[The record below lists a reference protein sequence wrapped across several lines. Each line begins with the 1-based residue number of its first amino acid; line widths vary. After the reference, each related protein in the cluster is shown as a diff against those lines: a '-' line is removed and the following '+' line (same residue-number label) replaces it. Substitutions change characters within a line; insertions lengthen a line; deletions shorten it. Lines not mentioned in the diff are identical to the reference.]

1 MTEPP
6 PDLPERIAGLEP
18 VGEPRVDPTGADPT
32 GADPTGAD
40 RAGTERADTDPRE
53 DADLVDDAAEAALA
67 RARAAARDK
76 GLRPGLKPMRR
87 RQPGRPAAA
96 KDSDRRDPLLLGDQ
110 MDRLLADRGWKVD
123 VAVGS
128 VMGRW
133 PDIVGAE
140 VAQHC
145 TPVAFELGVL
155 TVRADSTAWA
165 TQLKLLES
173 AIMSRLEGEVG
184 KGTVTALKIV
194 GPSAPSWSKGPRRSQ
209 GPGPR
214 DTYG

>member
-1 MTEPP
+1 MTEEPP
-6 PDLPERIAGLEP
+6 
-18 VGEPRVDPTGADPT
+18 VDDGPGDQGPADE
-32 GADPTGAD
+32 GVDAV
-40 RAGTERADTDPRE
+40 E
-53 DADLVDDAAEAALA
+53 DAAAAALL
-67 RARAAARDK
+67 RARAAAREK
-76 GLRPGLKPMRR
+76 GLRPGLKPIGGRR
-87 RQPGRPAAA
+87 KGAPKHGG
-96 KDSDRRDPLLLGDQ
+96 RRDGRDPELLGEQ
-110 MDRLLADRGWKVD
+110 MDRLLAERGWKVD

-145 TPVAFELGVL
+145 TPVTFESGIL
-155 TVRADSTAWA
+155 TVRTDSTAWMV
-165 TQLKLLES
+165 QLQLLES
-173 AIMSRLEGEVG
+173 SIMGRLEGEVG

-194 GPSAPSWSKGPRRSQ
+194 GPSAPSWSKGPRRSH

>member
-1 MTEPP
+1 MT
-6 PDLPERIAGLEP
+6 DERDEERRDEP
-18 VGEPRVDPTGADPT
+18 VDGTFAQDVTGEG
-32 GADPTGAD
+32 
-40 RAGTERADTDPRE
+40 
-53 DADLVDDAAEAALA
+53 AAEADVEGTGGVEAPGDRSTDHLSTDELAAAAEDAAAAALQ

-87 RQPGRPAAA
+87 RRPGEPSKVRH
-96 KDSDRRDPLLLGDQ
+96 DGRDPLLLGDQ
-110 MDRLLADRGWKVD
+110 LDRLLSDRGWKVD

-133 PDIVGAE
+133 PQIVGDE

-145 TPVAFELGVL
+145 TPVTFELGVL
-155 TVRADSTAWA
+155 TVRADSTAWT
-165 TQLKLLES
+165 TQLRLLEAS
-173 AIMSRLEGEVG
+173 IMGRLENEVG
-184 KGTVTALKIV
+184 KGTVAALKIV

>member
-1 MTEPP
+1 VTEHPGRTSP
-6 PDLPERIAGLEP
+6 EAPDTHDAPDAG
-18 VGEPRVDPTGADPT
+18 VDPV
-32 GADPTGAD
+32 
-40 RAGTERADTDPRE
+40 E
-53 DADLVDDAAEAALA
+53 DAAISALQ
-67 RARAAARDK
+67 RARAAAREK

-87 RQPGRPAAA
+87 RRPGQDNSTSTRNG
-96 KDSDRRDPLLLGDQ
+96 RDPLLLGDQ

-145 TPVAFELGVL
+145 TPVTFEMGVL

-165 TQLKLLES
+165 TQLRLLES
-173 AIMSRLEGEVG
+173 AIMARLDGEVG
-184 KGTVTALKIV
+184 KDTVASLKIV
-194 GPSAPSWSKGPRRSQ
+194 GPSAPSWSKGPRRSL

>member
-1 MTEPP
+1 VSDETEPEVEP
-6 PDLPERIAGLEP
+6 GSEPAPASEPE
-18 VGEPRVDPTGADPT
+18 
-32 GADPTGAD
+32 
-40 RAGTERADTDPRE
+40 GTA
-53 DADLVDDAAEAALA
+53 LVDDAAQAALQ
-67 RARAAARDK
+67 RARAAAREK

-87 RQPGRPAAA
+87 RQIGVQSSGSRP
-96 KDSDRRDPLLLGDQ
+96 DRRDPLLLGDQ
-110 MDRLLADRGWKVD
+110 MDRLMSDRGWKVD

-133 PDIVGAE
+133 PAIVGEE

-145 TPVAFELGVL
+145 TPVTFEFGIL
-155 TVRADSTAWA
+155 TVRADSTAWT
-165 TQLKLLES
+165 TQLRLLES
-173 AIMSRLEGEVG
+173 SIMARLEGEVG
-184 KGTVTALKIV
+184 KDTVTALKIV

>member
-1 MTEPP
+1 MSEAPGHEPTREFGEEHGDGLLEVSADGTAPGDEPHLTESG
-6 PDLPERIAGLEP
+6 EVAGS
-18 VGEPRVDPTGADPT
+18 V
-32 GADPTGAD
+32 
-40 RAGTERADTDPRE
+40 E
-53 DADLVDDAAEAALA
+53 DAASAALQ

-87 RQPGRPAAA
+87 RQVGVPSKTPRDG
-96 KDSDRRDPLLLGDQ
+96 RDPLLLGDQ
-110 MDRLLADRGWKVD
+110 MDRLLSDRGWKVD

-133 PDIVGAE
+133 PQIVGEE

-145 TPVAFELGVL
+145 IPVTFELGVL
-155 TVRADSTAWA
+155 TVRADSTAWT

-173 AIMSRLEGEVG
+173 AIMGRLEGEVG
-184 KGTVTALKIV
+184 KGTVAALKIV
-194 GPSAPSWSKGPRRSQ
+194 GPSAPSWSKGPRRST

>member
-1 MTEPP
+1 MSEVPGEEP
-6 PDLPERIAGLEP
+6 GS
-18 VGEPRVDPTGADPT
+18 V
-32 GADPTGAD
+32 
-40 RAGTERADTDPRE
+40 E
-53 DADLVDDAAEAALA
+53 DAASAALQ

-87 RQPGRPAAA
+87 RQPGEPA
-96 KDSDRRDPLLLGDQ
+96 KTPREGRDPLLLGDQ
-110 MDRLLADRGWKVD
+110 MDRLLSDRGWKVD

-133 PDIVGAE
+133 PQIVGEE

-145 TPVAFELGVL
+145 IPVTFEFGVL
-155 TVRADSTAWA
+155 TVRADSTAWT

-173 AIMSRLEGEVG
+173 AIMGRLEGEVG
-184 KGTVTALKIV
+184 KGTVSALKIV
-194 GPSAPSWSKGPRRSQ
+194 GPSAPSWSKGPRRST

>member
-1 MTEPP
+1 VGDEPDDGRGP
-6 PDLPERIAGLEP
+6 GGDGTDEAPDDSLD
-18 VGEPRVDPTGADPT
+18 VDPGAD
-32 GADPTGAD
+32 ASLLD
-40 RAGTERADTDPRE
+40 DT
-53 DADLVDDAAEAALA
+53 ALVDDAAEAALQ
-67 RARAAARDK
+67 RARAAAREK

-87 RQPGRPAAA
+87 RQIGRPTPGAPT
-96 KDSDRRDPLLLGDQ
+96 DRRDPLLLGDQ
-110 MDRLLADRGWKVD
+110 MDRLMADRGWKVD

-133 PDIVGAE
+133 PDIVGEE

-145 TPVAFELGVL
+145 TPVTFEFGVL

-173 AIMSRLEGEVG
+173 SIMTRLEGEVG
-184 KGTVTALKIV
+184 KDTVTALKIV
-194 GPSAPSWSKGPRRSQ
+194 GPSAPSWKKGPRRST

>member
-1 MTEPP
+1 
-6 PDLPERIAGLEP
+6 
-18 VGEPRVDPTGADPT
+18 VGEGREPGPGDGRRDGPFEDALEEPAAQRAEGAEGAGADAGTDDPT
-32 GADPTGAD
+32 
-40 RAGTERADTDPRE
+40 TDLATDE
-53 DADLVDDAAEAALA
+53 LTAAEADAAAAALQ

-87 RQPGRPAAA
+87 RRPGEPSKVRR
-96 KDSDRRDPLLLGDQ
+96 DGRDPLLLGDQ
-110 MDRLLADRGWKVD
+110 LDRLLSDRGWKVD

-133 PDIVGAE
+133 PQIVGDE

-145 TPVAFELGVL
+145 TPVTFELGVL
-155 TVRADSTAWA
+155 TVRADSTAWT
-165 TQLKLLES
+165 TQLRLLEAS
-173 AIMSRLEGEVG
+173 IMGRLDNEVG
-184 KGTVTALKIV
+184 KGTVAALKIV

>member
-1 MTEPP
+1 VSDQTTPEDEAGADEAGVHLRTEPQ
-6 PDLPERIAGLEP
+6 LEP
-18 VGEPRVDPTGADPT
+18 GSEPGPTGEPDPS
-32 GADPTGAD
+32 
-40 RAGTERADTDPRE
+40 
-53 DADLVDDAAEAALA
+53 DLVDDAAEAALS
-67 RARAAARDK
+67 RARAAAREK

-87 RQPGRPAAA
+87 RQIGVQSSGSKP
-96 KDSDRRDPLLLGDQ
+96 DRRDPLLLGDQ
-110 MDRLLADRGWKVD
+110 MDRLMADRGWKVD

-133 PDIVGAE
+133 PQIVGQE

-145 TPVAFELGVL
+145 IPVTFEYGIL

-173 AIMSRLEGEVG
+173 SIMARLEGEVG

-194 GPSAPSWSKGPRRSQ
+194 GPSAPSWSKGFRRSS

>member
-1 MTEPP
+1 MTERPDREDQPALDEPP
-6 PDLPERIAGLEP
+6 SPE
-18 VGEPRVDPTGADPT
+18 ADPAQ
-32 GADPTGAD
+32 GVG
-40 RAGTERADTDPRE
+40 
-53 DADLVDDAAEAALA
+53 DAVDAAAAALL

-76 GLRPGLKPMRR
+76 GLRPGLKPIGRR
-87 RQPGRPAAA
+87 RRPGSAAA
-96 KDSDRRDPLLLGDQ
+96 PGQRRDGRDPQLLGEQ
-110 MDRLLADRGWKVD
+110 MDRLLYDRGWKVD

-133 PDIVGAE
+133 NDIVGAE

-145 TPVAFELGVL
+145 TPVTFEMGIL
-155 TVRADSTAWA
+155 TVRADSTAWT
-165 TQLKLLES
+165 TQLQLLES
-173 AIMSRLEGEVG
+173 SIMARLEGEVG

-194 GPSAPSWSKGPRRSQ
+194 GPSAPSWSKGPRRSL

>member
-1 MTEPP
+1 MSDQT
-6 PDLPERIAGLEP
+6 LPESGPAGPGAGPEP
-18 VGEPRVDPTGADPT
+18 DVEPGSEPAPGVEPDPTA
-32 GADPTGAD
+32 
-40 RAGTERADTDPRE
+40 
-53 DADLVDDAAEAALA
+53 LVDDAAEAALS
-67 RARAAARDK
+67 RARAAAREK

-87 RQPGRPAAA
+87 RQIGVQSSGSKP
-96 KDSDRRDPLLLGDQ
+96 DRRDPLLLGDQ
-110 MDRLLADRGWKVD
+110 MDRLMADRGWKVD

-133 PDIVGAE
+133 PDIVGQE
-140 VAQHC
+140 VSQHC
-145 TPVAFELGVL
+145 TPVTFEYGIL

-173 AIMSRLEGEVG
+173 SIMARLEGEVG

-194 GPSAPSWSKGPRRSQ
+194 GPSAPSWSKGPRRST

>member
-1 MTEPP
+1 VSDE
-6 PDLPERIAGLEP
+6 LP
-18 VGEPRVDPTGADPT
+18 
-32 GADPTGAD
+32 
-40 RAGTERADTDPRE
+40 TDPGPDEGPSPDDVVDER
-53 DADLVDDAAEAALA
+53 VDDAAAAALA
-67 RARAAARDK
+67 RARAAAKAK

-87 RQPGRPAAA
+87 RRPGVPSSPRSR
-96 KDSDRRDPLLLGDQ
+96 DGRDPLLLGDQ
-110 MDRLLADRGWKVD
+110 MDRLLVDRGWRVD

-133 PDIVGAE
+133 PQIVGPE

-145 TPVAFELGVL
+145 TPVTFQDGVL

-165 TQLKLLES
+165 TQIRLLTS
-173 AIMSRLEGEVG
+173 SILGRLDGEVG
-184 KGTVTALKIV
+184 KGTVAELKVV
-194 GPSAPSWSKGPRRSQ
+194 GPSAPSWSRGPRRSQ